1 MKMEVV
7 VYVLYLV
14 IREVEKITFTSEPFY
29 ALWFVPICKR
39 FVTHAA
45 PSSARGTIYFSTGTW
60 LAPCFF
66 PSRERLEQRL
76 SIIEEVLQSAMA
88 AYPAWNDDELIQ
100 TVESQV
106 DISSTPCVSYPNEY
120 KFLEFPGGQNVR
132 AYVVDAMHEL
142 VERLIG
148 SPEEQAQSLSFVGT
162 VSNMQESG

>member
-1 MKMEVV
+1 MQRLLPHEAQFIFQP
-7 VYVLYLV
+7 VLGL
-14 IREVEKITFTSEPFY
+14 
-29 ALWFVPICKR
+29 L
-39 FVTHAA
+39 
-45 PSSARGTIYFSTGTW
+45 
-60 LAPCFF
+60 LAFF